1 MSETRGPERAR
12 VGARQFF
19 NFKLVGW
26 LTALVY
32 LGACAAFV
40 RGPEVYTR
48 AGREI
53 VTWLLVLPLLFLFW
67 KGYRLLDANDADASA
82 ADDAR
87 TVRAVVLFA
96 SAFCLFAFL
105 TVPFHSTDVFGYI
118 NRGWQQT
125 HYGLNPYVYR
135 LADTPGWQQ
144 DPMMREHWLYNPN
157 PYGFLFSLLARF
169 LCFVGGGNF
178 WLTLA
183 LFKLVNVAAFALSAW
198 LVWKTTAR
206 FGRAVQLR
214 SLYLILWN
222 PLVLMHHVANGH
234 NDILIGCLVALAVY
248 LAATGALFWIVPVLV
263 AATLLKYAPVL
274 LIPPALALVVRRRG
288 WKTAALSCLVG
299 AIMVALASAPY
310 LKDWRQLK
318 LADITDNATLIDNS
332 LHSFLIHIFE
342 NAARLLPALSPLHA
356 PVDWLIKTTLRAGL
370 VVFVIYEW
378 IGTPRKFDA
387 EALARKSVLILYAL
401 VCVASSKF
409 NAWYM
414 AMLLPAALCLRED
427 DWPRRLVVLT
437 TAAELLSLTF
447 FKQAYIV
454 NYFVMLLLPALY
466 VFWQER
472 KKRRPA
478 DEDYSRSSRPP
489 STLTAA
495 P

>member
-1 MSETRGPERAR
+1 MPAR
-12 VGARQFF
+12 PRDATAKFLNLNAVGM
-19 NFKLVGW
+19 

-32 LGACAAFV
+32 LGACLAFV
-40 RGPEVYTR
+40 RGPEAYTR
-48 AGREI
+48 SGREI
-53 VTWLLVLPLLFLFW
+53 VTWLCVLPLLFLFW
-67 KGYRLLDANDADASA
+67 KGHQLLEASGGDPA
-82 ADDAR
+82 AGGGSRAAR
-87 TVRAVVLFA
+87 TVVLFA
-96 SAFCLFAFL
+96 SVFCLFAFL
-105 TVPFHSTDVFGYI
+105 TFPFHSTDVFGYI

-157 PYGFLFSLLARF
+157 PYGFVFSLLAR
-169 LCFVGGGNF
+169 LICRIGGGNF

-183 LFKLVNVAAFALSAW
+183 LFKLVNVAAYALSAW

-206 FGRAVQLR
+206 FGRTVQLR

-234 NDILIGCLVALAVY
+234 NDILIGCLVALAIY
-248 LAATGALFWIVPVLV
+248 LVATGALFWLVPLLV
-263 AATLLKYAPVL
+263 AATLLKYAPAL
-274 LIPPALALVVRRRG
+274 LIPPALVIVIRRKG
-288 WKTAALSCLVG
+288 WKTAALSCLLG
-299 AIMVALASAPY
+299 ALLVVIVSAPY
-310 LKDWRQLK
+310 LKDWQQIK
-318 LADITDNATLIDNS
+318 LADITDNATLMDNS
-332 LHSFLIHIFE
+332 LHSFLTHLFE
-342 NAARLLPALSPLHA
+342 NFARLAPRLAPLHA
-356 PVDWLIKTTLRAGL
+356 AVDWLVKATLRAGL
-370 VVFVIYEW
+370 VVFVIYQW
-378 IGTPRKFDA
+378 IKIPREFDA
-387 EALARKSVLILYAL
+387 EAFARKSVLILYAL

-414 AMLLPAALCLRED
+414 AMLLPPALMLRED

-466 VFWQER
+466 VFRQER
-472 KKRRPA
+472 KKLRPA
-478 DEDYSRSSRPP
+478 HEDHSLSSRPP